1 MTIDPRQ
8 RLEAGISHL
17 VDERK
22 IISGIAV
29 SYGDPTQ
36 GEAFSRGNLREV
48 RLQDGAFVPD
58 VAPLAN
64 DSIFDLAS
72 VSKLFTCIAVLQLVE
87 RGKLRLY
94 QTVQEVDKRC

>member
-87 RGKLRLY
+87 RG
-94 QTVQEVDKRC
+94 